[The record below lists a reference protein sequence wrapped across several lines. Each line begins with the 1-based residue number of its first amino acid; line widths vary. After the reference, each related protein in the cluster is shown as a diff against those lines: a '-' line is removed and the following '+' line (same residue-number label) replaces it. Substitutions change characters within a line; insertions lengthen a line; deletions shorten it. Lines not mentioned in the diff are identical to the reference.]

1 MGGWI
6 VCEPEAQ
13 EGRLLGGTPMPAQST
28 CPEHM
33 PRYASVPEF
42 LGSWGL
48 SCALQVVIEVLTD
61 LGAGNSVGGSL
72 STTQKR

>member
-1 MGGWI
+1 
-6 VCEPEAQ
+6 
-13 EGRLLGGTPMPAQST
+13 
-28 CPEHM
+28 M